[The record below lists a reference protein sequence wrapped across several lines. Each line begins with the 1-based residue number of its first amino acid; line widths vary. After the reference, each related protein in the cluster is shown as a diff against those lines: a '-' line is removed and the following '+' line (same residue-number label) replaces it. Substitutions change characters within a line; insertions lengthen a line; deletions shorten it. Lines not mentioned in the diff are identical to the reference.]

1 MLSRGAGTG
10 GAIESPV
17 GWLPRPQDLD
27 MRGLKLAPD
36 ALAALL
42 TVDAGLWRKEIADL
56 REYLA
61 RYGSR
66 VPPALLAEL
75 DKTEQRLG

>member
-1 MLSRGAGTG
+1 
-10 GAIESPV
+10 
-17 GWLPRPQDLD
+17 